1 MNSMPHPWNKAK
13 HIVNSSKTEQTA
25 GAGDHLQICYS
36 LLLRAVCRPCHTN
49 EDWFICVSWLGWNR
63 MLIWLI
69 CFTSRLGPK
78 VCVCACFPAVS
89 LSVSHTVGYRLGLLR
104 LFFPKPNRL
113 CGFSIRISHPQ
124 VSDLLTM
131 SPVKVSVM
139 PNRDRIRLWPLHPEP
154 KRADVGIHLPSTQNL
169 SQSYSE
175 ILDKRVSGPIT
186 LPSSR
191 SPAQYLSPE
200 SIC

>member
-13 HIVNSSKTEQTA
+13 HIVNSSKTEQTT

-63 MLIWLI
+63 MLIRLI

-104 LFFPKPNRL
+104 LFFPIQTAFVASLLESVTHRFLTCWPWAPSRYPS
-113 CGFSIRISHPQ
+113 CPIETGWGC
-124 VSDLLTM
+124 DL
-131 SPVKVSVM
+131 
-139 PNRDRIRLWPLHPEP
+139 DI
-154 KRADVGIHLPSTQNL
+154 Q
-169 SQSYSE
+169 SQRGQ
-175 ILDKRVSGPIT
+175 L
-186 LPSSR
+186 
-191 SPAQYLSPE
+191 
-200 SIC
+200 